1 MGLVAGGGP
10 ETRRWQAEVATPL
23 GVENPPKC
31 EENTKKM
38 SEPMLGEMWAVQ
50 ILSQDNLW
58 A

>member
-10 ETRRWQAEVATPL
+10 ETRQWQAEVVAPL

-38 SEPMLGEMWAVQ
+38 SGPMLGQMWAV
-50 ILSQDNLW
+50 
-58 A
+58 